1 MSSATRTEASPTG
14 ISGRLV
20 GIIGALLLAGGFVA
34 ILSVYRWH
42 VTAPVVMLCLGWI
55 GVVYTA
61 RTLLM
66 AGLAAAEDTGESDSE
81 GFWKPVGVREE
92 LLREKRSLLKAIKE
106 IEFDHAMGKM
116 SDADAEEISRFYR
129 NRAIEIIK
137 ALETDTDD
145 ASLPVDERIAREV
158 KARVAVAKAGAKGKR
173 LQAQKAARQADDAT
187 AAATQAAEA
196 AEVAAE
202 AASEAAEAA
211 EAASEAA
218 AVVAE
223 AEAAD
228 IDRAEAAEA
237 EADAADGDGA
247 EAAEAEA
254 ADGDGAEAEEA
265 AEAEA
270 EAETNAADG
279 DDAEAEKADAPAAA
293 ADSDADAAAG
303 SKGASRPARSKRKS
317 KQKSKKKSNA
327 AGSRASGGAAAKA
340 GGKS

>member
-1 MSSATRTEASPTG
+1 MSSATRTEASPAG

-55 GVVYTA
+55 GILYTV

-116 SDADAEEISRFYR
+116 SDADAEEIARFYR

-158 KARVAVAKAGAKGKR
+158 KARVAVAKASAKGKR
-173 LQAQKAARQADDAT
+173 LQAQKASREADDAT
-187 AAATQAAEA
+187 VAATQAAEA
-196 AEVAAE
+196 ASEAAE

-211 EAASEAA
+211 EAAAEAA

-228 IDRAEAAEA
+228 IDRAEAAE
-237 EADAADGDGA
+237 

-254 ADGDGAEAEEA
+254 ADGDGAEAE
-265 AEAEA
+265 
-270 EAETNAADG
+270 G
-279 DDAEAEKADAPAAA
+279 ADAPAAA
-293 ADSDADAAAG
+293 AVGVAEAAAE
-303 SKGASRPARSKRKS
+303 SKGASRPARTKRKP